1 MLYFLALLL
10 GLLAAG
16 FACWPWLKRRPQQQA
31 VQHDQVVR
39 DVFRNRVDEL
49 QTETVDA
56 SLRAEIEN
64 ELGAVLLTETRGA
77 ETAAESRRNPRALA
91 LALAMLVPVAG
102 VGLYYGVADPGLQD
116 IRGAEEVLT
125 MSADDVALQSWQRRL
140 LARTQDVPDDSKSW
154 YLLGH
159 VHLKL
164 GAFADSAE
172 AFATTH
178 QLAGDDLN
186 IQVYW
191 LQARYLAARGVLDD
205 VSRNLAEKI
214 LEQQPNLPV
223 VLEILAMDAFQRGDA
238 EASIALLNRALSGA
252 TDIRQQA
259 SFASAI
265 RQVREGMAEPPPGV
279 TVDVSANGTTP
290 PHASIFVVARP
301 VGGGMPY
308 AVVKRPAFLMPFSV
322 RLDDL
327 VNMSPAR
334 KLSDAE
340 QFEVLVRLS
349 ATGNAMPQAGDWQ
362 WQSQPLKPAVMGA
375 SALDAILTPPE

>member
-1 MLYFLALLL
+1 MF
-10 GLLAAG
+10 
-16 FACWPWLKRRPQQQA
+16 KT
-31 VQHDQVVR
+31 
-39 DVFRNRVDEL
+39 RVDEL
-49 QTETVDA
+49 KSETLDDA
-56 SLRAEIEN
+56 LRAEIEN
-64 ELGAVLLTETRGA
+64 ELGAVLLTETREA
-77 ETAAESRRNPRALA
+77 HPVSEAAGNPRPLVLA
-91 LALAMLVPVAG
+91 LALLIPLAG
-102 VGLYYGVADPGLQD
+102 IGLYYGVADPGLQD

-125 MSADDVALQSWQRRL
+125 LSADDVALQSWQRRL
-140 LARTQDVPDDSKSW
+140 AARTEAVPDDSKSW

-159 VHLKL
+159 VYLKL

-172 AFATTH
+172 AFATTS

-186 IQVYW
+186 VQVYW
-191 LQARYLAARGVLDD
+191 LQARYLAARGVLDEM
-205 VSRNLAEKI
+205 SRNLADKI

-223 VLEILAMDAFQRGDA
+223 VLEILAMDAFQRGA
-238 EASIALLNRALSGA
+238 ARESISLLNRALSGA

-265 RQVREGMAEPPPGV
+265 RQVREGLIEPPPGV
-279 TVDVSANGTTP
+279 TVAVSANTPTP
-290 PHASIFVVARP
+290 PHASVFVVARP

-308 AVVKRPAFLMPFSV
+308 AVVKQPAFLLPFSV

-362 WQSQPLKPAVMGA
+362 WQSQPLKPAAMGV